1 MKRWIHLTG
10 ALTML
15 VGLSLLAFAGVSYYQ
30 TERIALLPPNEGS
43 SSSETLP
50 AFGLSSLPTPIIFP
64 TTDPSQTSPA
74 LLVTS
79 GSSSTDVPVNSTA
92 SPRANPPIASPTV
105 SLRPQVTPQPVIPGA
120 RTSRATKMFVR
131 GIELKKDIPVSE
143 ADWVVSEVNGQW
155 TADWN
160 IPFSAAGHHS
170 NTPNPGQVGNVVIS
184 GHHNLVGPNQFGIGL
199 FAYFWN
205 LKSGDKIY
213 FTSSDGIAYE
223 YAINAS
229 YPVLEQ
235 GQPLAVREQHAAQI
249 LGPSEEAIVTLV
261 TCWAGPQNPFASN
274 TYRWIVVA
282 NLVGKLNPAAIPP
295 AQ

>member
-1 MKRWIHLTG
+1 MKSWIHLTG
-10 ALTML
+10 ALMML
-15 VGLSLLAFAGVSYYQ
+15 AGLVLLAFAGVSYYQ
-30 TERIALLPPNEGS
+30 TERIALLPAM
-43 SSSETLP
+43 ETSPASATLS
-50 AFGLSSLPTPIIFP
+50 AFGLSSLPTPIVYP
-64 TTDPSQTSPA
+64 TTDPNQTSPA
-74 LLVTS
+74 LIVIS
-79 GSSSTDVPVNSTA
+79 GSGSTDVPVNSTA
-92 SPRANPPIASPTV
+92 SARANPPVASPTV
-105 SLRPQVTPQPVIPGA
+105 SPRPQVTPQPAVSGA

-160 IPFSAAGHHS
+160 IPFGAAGHHS

-213 FTSSDGIAYE
+213 FANSDGVAYE

-249 LGPSEEAIVTLV
+249 LGPSEEPIVTLV
-261 TCWAGPQNPFASN
+261 TCWAGPENPFASN

-282 NLVGKLNPAAIPP
+282 KLVGKLNPAAIPP
-295 AQ
+295 SQ